1 MKRKNEQSN
10 RPETAKTGRG
20 AQGLMKL
27 RRKFTKENLKRIF
40 VEEENRRHLKQGS
53 YSSFLVLFLIAA
65 VVIVNLIVGQLPTT
79 FTQIDLSSQKL
90 YTLTE
95 DTRELVKGLEQDVTL
110 YYIVTSGSED
120 DTVERLL
127 ERYDDLSGHITVETK
142 DPNLYPNFISQYTD
156 EDVSN
161 NSIIVVCGDKSRVVS
176 GSDMWETTIDYST
189 FSQQT
194 TGFDGEGQITSAIS
208 YVTSEESTKLYW
220 ITGHGETEESALSS
234 QFTDAVSK
242 SNMEVEELTL
252 LTSEIP
258 EDADGIVIIA
268 PTSDFSE
275 EEADKVISYLEGGG
289 KALIFSSYTET
300 DLPNF

>member
-127 ERYDDLSGHITVETK
+127 ERYDDLSG
-142 DPNLYPNFISQYTD
+142 Y
-156 EDVSN
+156 
-161 NSIIVVCGDKSRVVS
+161 CGDE
-176 GSDMWETTIDYST
+176 GSEPL
-189 FSQQT
+189 
-194 TGFDGEGQITSAIS
+194 
-208 YVTSEESTKLYW
+208 SEFYQPVY
-220 ITGHGETEESALSS
+220 G
-234 QFTDAVSK
+234 
-242 SNMEVEELTL
+242 
-252 LTSEIP
+252 
-258 EDADGIVIIA
+258 
-268 PTSDFSE
+268 
-275 EEADKVISYLEGGG
+275 
-289 KALIFSSYTET
+289 
-300 DLPNF
+300 